1 MIHPDT
7 ELRAVN
13 PQIGLG
19 VFATR
24 FIPMGTITYA
34 DDALEIRIPGDSP
47 LHDDPRYRPIIEKY
61 AHLDENNV
69 WTISWD
75 IARYVNHCCHC
86 NTITTAYG
94 FEIAIRDIQPGE
106 QITDEY
112 ALFEPNCE
120 MELLCDHP
128 DCRKRIRPDD
138 IERYGDLWDAQIR
151 AALAHFRHVPQPL
164 LPYLEEPIL
173 SELNHY
179 LETGEG
185 YRSVRTLACL
195 QRAAAD

>member
-1 MIHPDT
+1 MMHPDT
-7 ELRAVN
+7 ELRMVN
-13 PQIGLG
+13 PQIGRG

-34 DDALEIRIPGDSP
+34 DDALEIHIPADSP
-47 LHDDPRYRPIIEKY
+47 LHNDPRYRDIIETY
-61 AHLDENNV
+61 AHIDRNGQ
-69 WTISWD
+69 WTLCWD

-112 ALFEPNCE
+112 ALFEPNCD
-120 MELLCDHP
+120 MELICEYA

-138 IERYGDLWDAQIR
+138 VERYGDQWDAQIQ
-151 AALAHFRHVPQPL
+151 AALARLNQVPQPL
-164 LPYLEEPIL
+164 LPFVEGEARTDLD
-173 SELNHY
+173 HY
-179 LETGEG
+179 LETGQG
-185 YRSVRTLACL
+185 YQSVRTLACL
-195 QRAAAD
+195 NPASE